1 MIGRLQSQI
10 NDLETIN
17 TAQEK
22 AVREAGQQ
30 NTDLQHRLDVVSA
43 EWAEQAATGN
53 SLRTQLEAV
62 KAELVQQAETSR
74 RLQIELDAATAK
86 LKKRHLDDVGR
97 AISTEEWMDQF
108 ARDASVS
115 RLQADRNDLAG
126 KVVAL
131 REQLQLANDRLAFL
145 ETLQPIAAA
154 CHTAQTMVRDMLG
167 HMRCLLALQ
176 HTTDRRDSC
185 TLLESILEVF
195 DDAECDEDEDE
206 DTDITD
212 TTNTS
217 EAGQG

>member
-1 MIGRLQSQI
+1 
-10 NDLETIN
+10 
-17 TAQEK
+17 
-22 AVREAGQQ
+22 
-30 NTDLQHRLDVVSA
+30 
-43 EWAEQAATGN
+43 
-53 SLRTQLEAV
+53 
-62 KAELVQQAETSR
+62 
-74 RLQIELDAATAK
+74 
-86 LKKRHLDDVGR
+86 
-97 AISTEEWMDQF
+97 MDQF

-126 KVVAL
+126 KVISL
-131 REQLQLANDRLAFL
+131 REQLQQANDKLAQL

-176 HTTDRRDSC
+176 HTTDRRNFC

-206 DTDITD
+206 DTTC